1 MRIGELA
8 DQAGVGPKT
17 LRYYESIGLLPEP
30 PRTSSGYRDYGPE
43 AVTRVAFVRRAQA
56 SGMSLREIGH
66 VLAIRDAGERP
77 CEHVK
82 DLLVRRAREVSAR
95 IEELERMHDDLRAL
109 SRRAERLDPAACSDA
124 EICHILTG
132 QH

>member
-1 MRIGELA
+1 MRIGEVA
-8 DQAGVGPKT
+8 DHTGVSAKT
-17 LRYYESIGLLPEP
+17 IRYYESIGLLPEP

-56 SGMSLREIGH
+56 SGMSLREVGR

-82 DLLVRRAREVSAR
+82 DVLARRAREVSAR
-95 IEELERMHDDLRAL
+95 IEELERMQDDLRAL
-109 SRRAERLDPAACSDA
+109 ERRAERLDPAACSDA

-132 QH
+132 EH